1 MAFIAKMWRRFVFSF
16 VGSDIQRFIAE
27 LKVEAQSKQM
37 EAYAKEVEFVLLAPH
52 QAKALR
58 TMQKYA
64 SRQQVCEL
72 FELYEKANS
81 TRPIDPATAV
91 RVAKRDI
98 FQTQEK
104 KELYR

>member
-1 MAFIAKMWRRFVFSF
+1 MTFIVRALRRFVFSF
-16 VGSDIQRFIAE
+16 TGSDIQRLISE
-27 LKVEAQSKQM
+27 LKEDAQSKQT

-64 SRQQVCEL
+64 SQQQVCEL

-81 TRPIDPATAV
+81 TRPVDAATAV

-104 KELYR
+104 KELHR